1 MYSNGHPSCRAD
13 SILYNESE
21 EDTGTGEK
29 EKRSYKLFM
38 GQIPSSM
45 KERNLKNEL
54 SHCCRIDHVAIL
66 RDSVTKKHKRTGY
79 EL

>member
-1 MYSNGHPSCRAD
+1 MYSNGHPSCRAE
-13 SILYNESE
+13 SITYNESE
-21 EDTGTGEK
+21 KDTGTEGE

-54 SHCCRIDHVAIL
+54 SHCCRIDHVVIL
-66 RDSVTKKHKRTGY
+66 RDVVTKKHKSIR
-79 EL
+79 